1 MVLIIILIFSLVVM
15 TISSVFL
22 GKELLKKFKIHER
35 FMKREG
41 YVQKIKYYWHG
52 GKEPKMRSIVIEGEK
67 YFSVLIGFKLVISL
81 IGFEGTDFFGSI
93 EAREVS
99 DKNYRVVISTYMKY
113 PTEFRFLLNSA
124 NPQKIIRIYQ
134 QEKDLEPDITCL
146 PHWFQRF

>member
-1 MVLIIILIFSLVVM
+1 VILIIILIFSLIVM
-15 TISSVFL
+15 TIGAGFL
-22 GKELLKKFKIHER
+22 GKELLKKFKIHEK

-81 IGFEGTDFFGSI
+81 IGFEGTDWFGSI
-93 EAREVS
+93 EARKVS
-99 DKNYRVVISTYMKY
+99 DKNYRAVISTYMKD

-124 NPQKIIRIYQ
+124 NPQNNIRIYQ
-134 QEKDLEPDITCL
+134 QEKDLGPDIICL